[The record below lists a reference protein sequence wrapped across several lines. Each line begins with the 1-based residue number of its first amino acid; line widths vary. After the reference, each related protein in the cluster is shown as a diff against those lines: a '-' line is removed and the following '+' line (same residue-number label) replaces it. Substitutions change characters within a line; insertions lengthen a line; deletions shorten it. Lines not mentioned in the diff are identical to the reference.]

1 MKIPESFRN
10 QFLPDLSL
18 LLVTLIWGL
27 SFTILKNILGDEVS
41 PILFVL
47 GRFLVATIVVFPF
60 CRTNLMGLDRR
71 GLAGGVLLGALLFA
85 GFSLQSIGIE
95 FTTASKSAFLT
106 GLSAVFVP
114 VFLIVH
120 RGKLPPI
127 INGLAILVAI
137 AGMYLLTGPAGG
149 EFNRGDFLTLLCA
162 VAFGAQIY
170 VMGLVSPGR
179 DFLSLTFV
187 ELSTTTLLAA
197 IFLPLETVKFQLTSG
212 SVIAIIFMGIFAT
225 AGALLIQT
233 WAQRRTSAVKTGLIL
248 TAEPVFAYMFA
259 TTLLGDYFN
268 PVQKLGGAIIISA
281 VIAAEVLPLL
291 IARKKPQRY

>member
-27 SFTILKNILGDEVS
+27 SFTVMKNILGDEVS

-60 CRTNLMGLDRR
+60 CRTNLMALDRR
-71 GLAGGVLLGALLFA
+71 GFAGGVLLGVLLFA

-212 SVIAIIFMGIFAT
+212 LVIAIMFLGIFAT
-225 AGALLIQT
+225 AGALAIQT

-281 VIAAEVLPLL
+281 VIMAEVLPLL
-291 IARKKPQRY
+291 IARKKSQRY

>member
-1 MKIPESFRN
+1 MKIPELFRN

-27 SFTILKNILGDEVS
+27 SFTILKNVLGDEVS

-60 CRTNLMGLDRR
+60 CRTNLMRLDRR

-95 FTTASKSAFLT
+95 ITTASKSAFLT

-120 RGKLPPI
+120 KGKLPPI
-127 INGLAILVAI
+127 INGLAVLVAI

-170 VMGLVSPGR
+170 VMGIVSPGR

-197 IFLPLETVKFQLTSG
+197 LFLPLETVKFQPTGG
-212 SVIAIIFMGIFAT
+212 SIIAVIFMGIFAT

-259 TTLLGDYFN
+259 STLLGDYFN
-268 PVQKLGGAIIISA
+268 SVQKLGGAIIISA
-281 VIAAEVLPLL
+281 VITAEVLPLL
-291 IARKKPQRY
+291 IARKKSQRC

>member
-1 MKIPESFRN
+1 MKMPESFRN
-10 QFLPDLSL
+10 QFSPDLSL
-18 LLVTLIWGL
+18 LLVTLVWGL
-27 SFTILKNILGDEVS
+27 SFTVMKNILGDEVS

-47 GRFLVATIVVFPF
+47 GRFFVATIFIFPF
-60 CRTNLMGLDRR
+60 CRGNLSRFDRK
-71 GLAGGVLLGALLFA
+71 GIAGGILLGALLFA

-106 GLSAVFVP
+106 GLSALFVP

-120 RGKLPPI
+120 KGKLPPI
-127 INGLAILVAI
+127 INGLAILFAM

-197 IFLPLETVKFQLTSG
+197 LFLPFETVKFQLTSG
-212 SVIAIIFMGIFAT
+212 LVMAVMFLGIFAT
-225 AGALLIQT
+225 AGALAIQT
-233 WAQRRTSAVKTGLIL
+233 WAQRRTSAIKTGLIL

-259 TTLLGDYFN
+259 STLLGEYFN
-268 PVQKLGGAIIISA
+268 SVQILGGAIIIIA
-281 VIAAEVLPLL
+281 VITAEVLPLL
-291 IARKKPQRY
+291 IARKKSQRY